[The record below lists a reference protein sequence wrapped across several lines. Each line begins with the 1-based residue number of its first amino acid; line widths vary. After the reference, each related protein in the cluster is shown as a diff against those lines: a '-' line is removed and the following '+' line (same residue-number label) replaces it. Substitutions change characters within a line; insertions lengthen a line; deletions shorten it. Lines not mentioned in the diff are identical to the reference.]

1 MEELKELLI
10 GFEQRMNEKF
20 REIDEK
26 FQQVV
31 IELENN
37 AEKIEQVER
46 ILSERI
52 NQVEKTLSERIHQ
65 VERALNEKID
75 RVEKTLKG
83 EMKQLERT
91 ILDRQFLFETEYGK
105 KIDMIYDAVVLELDK
120 NLEKSEKIRKLDARM
135 DKSEIKVFDHEKRIS
150 ILERS

>member
-26 FQQVV
+26 FEQVV

-46 ILSERI
+46 
-52 NQVEKTLSERIHQ
+52 V
-65 VERALNEKID
+65 LNEKID

>member
-26 FQQVV
+26 FEQVV

-46 ILSERI
+46 
-52 NQVEKTLSERIHQ
+52 V
-65 VERALNEKID
+65 LNEKID

-105 KIDMIYDAVVLELDK
+105 KIDMIYDAVVLELDN